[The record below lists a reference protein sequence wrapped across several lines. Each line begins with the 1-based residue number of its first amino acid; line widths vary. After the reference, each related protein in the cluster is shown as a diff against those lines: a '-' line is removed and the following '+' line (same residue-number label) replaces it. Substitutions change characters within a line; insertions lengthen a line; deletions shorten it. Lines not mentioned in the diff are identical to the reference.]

1 MDKIKIIL
9 SDPRHNTVGLHS
21 NYVPIGIGYIA
32 SYLMFKFPNNQLD
45 IKLTT
50 EIDETVEL
58 IEQWKPDI
66 IGCSNYVWN
75 AKASNFICEF
85 AKQKNKNIL
94 CILGGPEFPAG
105 TGQRKIQNTDLDNTY
120 DKCLKYLKFRP
131 SVDYFVYTDGEVAF
145 IEILNAYVK
154 NQKSVKLMK
163 QDDSPIDGC
172 ASLTKDGSKLL
183 VGGYVDRIGMFGS
196 IKENGRDIIPSPY
209 TSGLL
214 DKFLNGKFIPA
225 FETSRGCP
233 FLCAFCDQGLDMSK
247 ITTFSTE
254 RMSKE
259 IAYVGNKISKIND
272 GTKKISIFDSNW
284 GMYQKDVDLAY
295 KILDT
300 MNEHNWP
307 EYIECLTPK
316 SNREN
321 LLKINDILKNRV
333 ALQLS
338 MQSLNDNVLDLV
350 KRKNWTIDQY
360 LDFLEEIKKRGKSST
375 SEMIIPL
382 PGETETSYF
391 EGIKFLMNNGI
402 QPITYTLM
410 MLCGAEYGRDIS
422 KKKHTLKPMYRV
434 LPKQFGEY
442 KGKRLIETEKVC
454 VGTKDMPFEHYMNC
468 RNYSYILKILSS
480 SVLYPVFLLTKKLS
494 ISWYEFSI
502 KFSDYVNSI
511 ECEGNF
517 KGVYNGFCK
526 ESLGELFMTRKE
538 VIDFYSKTENYKALC
553 KGEIGENLL
562 VKYTIKGLI
571 EFNDLVE
578 KIFFVLKN
586 NFSEKIDSEAELI
599 LDSAEKWIKN
609 IYMINDILVFDNNFE
624 VKNTKVNLDYDI
636 PMWLK
641 NNDYNNK
648 IKKKKSVYF
657 VKSDKNKLIKI
668 TNEMKTISKDVERSL
683 GRFIERTGRK
693 NFDYFQ
699 KDYNS

>member
-145 IEILNAYVK
+145 IEILNAYLK

-163 QDDSPIDGC
+163 QDGSTIDGC

-300 MNEHNWP
+300 MNKHNWP

-391 EGIKFLMNNGI
+391 EGIRFLMNNGI

-422 KKKHTLKPMYRV
+422 KTKHGLKPMYRV

-517 KGVYNGFCK
+517 RDVYNGFCK

-562 VKYTIKGLI
+562 VKYTVKGLI

-624 VKNTKVNLDYDI
+624 LKNTKVNLDYDI

-668 TNEMKTISKDVERSL
+668 TNEMKTISNDVERSL

>member
-1 MDKIKIIL
+1 MKKLKIIL
-9 SDPRHNTVGLHS
+9 SDPRHSTVGLHS

-32 SYLMFKFPNNQLD
+32 SYLYYKFPNDQLE

-50 EIDETVEL
+50 EINETLEL
-58 IEQWKPDI
+58 IENWQPDI

-85 AKQKNKNIL
+85 AKKINKNIL

-105 TGQRKIQNTDLDNTY
+105 TGQRKIENNHLDNTY

-131 SVDYFVYTDGEVAF
+131 CVDYFVYTDGEVAF
-145 IEILNAYVK
+145 IEILNTYLK
-154 NQKSVKLMK
+154 NQRSIKVMK
-163 QDDSPIDGC
+163 QLDKPIDGC
-172 ASLTKDGSKLL
+172 ASLSKDKSKLL
-183 VGGYVDRIGMFGS
+183 IGGYVDRIGMFGS

-209 TSGLL
+209 TTGLL

-247 ITTFSTE
+247 ITTFSTK
-254 RMSKE
+254 RMSEE
-259 IAYVGNKISKIND
+259 IAYVGKKISNVND

-300 MNEHNWP
+300 MNKYDWP

-338 MQSLNDNVLDLV
+338 MQSLNDNVLNLV
-350 KRKNWTIDQY
+350 KRKNWTISQY

-382 PGETETSYF
+382 PGETETSYHD
-391 EGIKFLMNNGI
+391 GTKFLMDNGI

-410 MLCGAEYGRDIS
+410 MLCGAEYGRDSAI
-422 KKKHTLKPMYRV
+422 KKHELKPMYRV

-442 KGKRLIETEKVC
+442 RGTRLIETEKVC
-454 VGTKDMPFEHYMNC
+454 VGTKDMSFENYMNC

-480 SVLYPVFLLTKKLS
+480 SVLHPVYLLTQKLS
-494 ISWYEFSI
+494 ISWYEFS
-502 KFSDYVNSI
+502 KEFSDFVKSK
-511 ECEGNF
+511 ECEGKF
-517 KGVYNGFCK
+517 KDVYNGFCK
-526 ESLGELFMTRKE
+526 ESLGELFSSREET
-538 VIDFYSKTENYKALC
+538 VDFYSKTENYEALI

-562 VKYTIKGLI
+562 VKYIVKGLI
-571 EFNDLVE
+571 EFNDLIE
-578 KIFFVLKN
+578 KIFFVFKDRFKETLN
-586 NFSEKIDSEAELI
+586 TEAYLI
-599 LDSAEKWIKN
+599 LNSAEKWIKN
-609 IYMINDILVFDNNFE
+609 IYMISDILIFNKNFKIE
-624 VKNTKVNLDYDI
+624 NTKVDLDYDI
-636 PMWLK
+636 PEWLK
-641 NNDYNNK
+641 NNNINDS
-648 IKKKKSVYF
+648 IKKKRATYF
-657 VKSDKNKLIKI
+657 VKSDKNKLIHI
-668 TNEMKTISKDVERSL
+668 TNEMKTISDDVERSL
-683 GRFIERTGRK
+683 GRFIERTGRRD
-693 NFDYFQ
+693 FSYFQ
-699 KDYNS
+699 KNYS